1 MLFSSQ
7 EKINI
12 KKIAG
17 KISLSLVLLIVVFVL
32 CLLCLFAVADMIF
45 EDKNL
50 FFDEHVFALI
60 KPHINPVNT
69 RIFNAVSFLGSF
81 AFLLPANLLFVLY
94 FLLVKKE
101 RHNAWKAALV
111 SITSLLVLFMLKGL
125 LQRQRPPAPLIAQ
138 LHDYSFPS
146 GHTFSSV
153 VFFGMLMYTIYQ
165 HCISNTVKWWL
176 IIILCVLV
184 LAIGF
189 SRVYL
194 RFHYASDVI
203 AGFCL
208 GVMWLVLARWI
219 LVKTDTA
226 GN

>member
-1 MLFSSQ
+1 MLAENKQFKQ
-7 EKINI
+7 
-12 KKIAG
+12 IAG
-17 KISLSLVLLIVVFVL
+17 KITLSLVLLVIVFVL
-32 CLLCLFAVADMIF
+32 CLASLFLMADMIF

-50 FFDEHVFALI
+50 LFDENVFALI
-60 KPHINPVNT
+60 KPFINPLNT
-69 RIFNAVSFLGSF
+69 TIFKAVTFFGSF
-81 AFLLPANLLFVLY
+81 AFLLPANLLLILF

-101 RHNAWKAALV
+101 RHNAWKVAAV
-111 SITSLLVLFMLKGL
+111 SITNTLVLFLLKGI
-125 LQRQRPPAPLIAQ
+125 LQRQRPPAPLISK

-153 VFFGMLMYTIYQ
+153 VFFGIVSYFIQL
-165 HCISNTVKWWL
+165 HCRNKILKWFSIFSFGL
-176 IIILCVLV
+176 LV

-208 GVMWLVLARWI
+208 GVMWLLMAKWI
-219 LVKTDTA
+219 LLKTDEIPA
-226 GN
+226 LK